1 MENLII
7 EFEGIRFVAKI
18 SKWHNVT
25 ITTQRS
31 GNVCPKSFMHLRG
44 VLGDAIKAGKHN
56 LAIIE
61 AIKNNKAIIK
71 L

>member
-7 EFEGIRFVAKI
+7 EFEGIRFVANVT
-18 SKWHNVT
+18 KWHNVT
-25 ITTQRS
+25 ITSQRA

-44 VLGDAIKAGKHN
+44 VLGDAIKSGKYN
-56 LAIIE
+56 LKIIE
-61 AIKNNKAIIK
+61 AIKENKAILK